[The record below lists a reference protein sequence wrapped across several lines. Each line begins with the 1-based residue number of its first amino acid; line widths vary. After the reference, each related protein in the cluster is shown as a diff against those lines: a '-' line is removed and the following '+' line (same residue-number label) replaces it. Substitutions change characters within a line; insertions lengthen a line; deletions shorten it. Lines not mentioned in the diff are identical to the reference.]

1 MGRESEDGCIKC
13 KVGYYQDEPGQ
24 QGCKKCGSTAFT
36 SEDGGA
42 TQCTCIGLGRNFVKS
57 IGGCKCSQ
65 GFRPKNNAPNV
76 DSDEDCEADVKPV
89 CAPGETIT
97 VDGYC
102 LTSAEEEFEYCN
114 SYCAGGGSVIAGT
127 GVCQCFDI
135 NDTDEVCD
143 VSCQETKV

>member
-1 MGRESEDGCIKC
+1 M
-13 KVGYYQDEPGQ
+13 
-24 QGCKKCGSTAFT
+24 
-36 SEDGGA
+36 
-42 TQCTCIGLGRNFVKS
+42 KS

-97 VDGYC
+97 VDGFC

-143 VSCQETKV
+143 VSCQETKVQTKITRSGMLKVTDPVSGDEGEVDPST